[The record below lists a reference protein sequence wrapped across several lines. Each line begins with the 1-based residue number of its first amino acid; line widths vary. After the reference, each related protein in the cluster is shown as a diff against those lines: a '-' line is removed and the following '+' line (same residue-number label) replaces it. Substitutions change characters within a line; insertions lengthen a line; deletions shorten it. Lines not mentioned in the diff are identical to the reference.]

1 MLQLDARQHLDDPLW
16 VGTVVR
22 VDDNLE
28 EGKAAAWP
36 ALPEKAFFLNVYE
49 RGDQPVRSQNR
60 GMGMKVV

>member
-36 ALPEKAFFLNVYE
+36 ALPEKAFLKIYTKE
-49 RGDQPVRSQNR
+49 ETSLQGAKI
-60 GMGMKVV
+60 GEWE